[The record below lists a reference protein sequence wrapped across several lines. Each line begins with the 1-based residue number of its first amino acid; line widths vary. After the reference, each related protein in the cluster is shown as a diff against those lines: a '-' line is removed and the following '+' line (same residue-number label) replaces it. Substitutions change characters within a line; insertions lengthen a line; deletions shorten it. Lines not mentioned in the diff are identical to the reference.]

1 MGPLFVIILWVLILT
16 PIGLI
21 LGLLLSFI
29 GFPVFHRLRKTPIEK
44 RKTGWLRR
52 LLVAFLFTMLFIPT
66 ICGLGLYLSFK
77 DQDNYWEYH
86 GAFDFWR
93 MPLEEPYQ
101 LVMID
106 TIEQA
111 GISKWRDGSYIV
123 YGILEYEK
131 RGQLV
136 AGYYEHKPFKP
147 EEKGWFLFDCVTGKA
162 EDFRSE
168 QLLTEA
174 CEKRRFSP
182 PIQMKTILE
191 NWTLYWDDPN
201 RRRK

>member
-1 MGPLFVIILWVLILT
+1 MEREIKFRGWHKKNEEMVYPSMGLNWSKNLTVGRLIDNHIGGELMQYTGLKDRNGEEIYEGDIIVKDSYPYFDKGNANYIGIVEMIFGCWQYVLKC
-16 PIGLI
+16 
-21 LGLLLSFI
+21 
-29 GFPVFHRLRKTPIEK
+29 VNIEK
-44 RKTGWLRR
+44 
-52 LLVAFLFTMLFIPT
+52 
-66 ICGLGLYLSFK
+66 
-77 DQDNYWEYH
+77 
-86 GAFDFWR
+86 
-93 MPLEEPYQ
+93 
-101 LVMID
+101 
-106 TIEQA
+106 A
-111 GISKWRDGSYIV
+111 GISKWRDSPYIV

-136 AGYYEHKPFKP
+136 AGYYEHKSFKP